1 MVLLPLLSAVF
12 CISLRFVSAHAAYI
26 QVTVVS
32 GRLGPSVS
40 PAAPFAL
47 QAAVLHPSLPQPQ
60 PRCLSPQSEANS
72 SAPLWTHR
80 CRRWPDL
87 SFPIRGVNVSLLA
100 EDTTTKTSRLLGSRA
115 IDIAAAG
122 NLSVSDIDG
131 AGSSVRLSVQ
141 LHDPCETDNGGC
153 GAARAATCTSADNVS
168 SCTCNAGY
176 TGSPCRDI
184 NECRLD
190 GNVCSL
196 NGSLCVNSQ
205 GAFRCLAAA
214 EEKRASALGGA
225 LGGGMLIGVLIIA
238 AAVAAAR
245 KKRIVRPS
253 FGSADALIDDGSSAL
268 VRVGRYHASAGADRG
283 GGQQRRLPTNGWMQA
298 GPPAALLEV

>member
-1 MVLLPLLSAVF
+1 MHFGRQCQQVRPWRSPL
-12 CISLRFVSAHAAYI
+12 R
-26 QVTVVS
+26 Q
-32 GRLGPSVS
+32 GR
-40 PAAPFAL
+40 
-47 QAAVLHPSLPQPQ
+47 
-60 PRCLSPQSEANS
+60 R
-72 SAPLWTHR
+72 
-80 CRRWPDL
+80 
-87 SFPIRGVNVSLLA
+87 
-100 EDTTTKTSRLLGSRA
+100 SRLPA
-115 IDIAAAG
+115 
-122 NLSVSDIDG
+122 
-131 AGSSVRLSVQ
+131 
-141 LHDPCETDNGGC
+141 DPDN
-153 GAARAATCTSADNVS
+153 ARAATCLLLPLTSHT